1 MIQEGYDKVCLRK
14 FCLFSY
20 VAFWISI
27 QYKSSAFKVANLNRW
42 MVVINSPKLIEE
54 LRKAPGYEISFSEA
68 ANEVRS
74 FLFLSSIYV

>member
-1 MIQEGYDKVCLRK
+1 
-14 FCLFSY
+14 
-20 VAFWISI
+20 
-27 QYKSSAFKVANLNRW
+27 

-54 LRKAPGYEISFSEA
+54 LRKAPGDEISFSEA